1 MYIGGSMLV
10 NLKNNTIIIC
20 NSNYKIQLLKNIKRL
35 INIKFMSMD
44 EFIKSYYF
52 DYDEKTI
59 LYLIK
64 KYNIKY
70 EIALEYLNNL
80 IYVEDKKYNNKKLD
94 FLINIK
100 KELIDNNLLI
110 FNNKFKNYISD
121 KDIIIYNY
129 SLSKFEKFLLKD
141 INYKVIEKECNNYKS
156 NIYEFNT
163 IEEEIE
169 YVANKISELI
179 NNGED
184 ISNIKLTNVSSD
196 YINPLTKIFNFY
208 NLKIN
213 KFNNI
218 PIISTV
224 IGKTFYEN
232 LSSIESGIESIEK
245 YNQADIYNK
254 IVSMCNKYVWC
265 DNINDLKI
273 LLEYDLKHTYIENTK
288 YTNMI
293 EVVDYKNYD
302 FKDEYVFMLGFNQ
315 GIIPKIK
322 KDEDYIDDSIKPN
335 YLDSTIEKNK
345 QEKQQI
351 IKSIKNIKNL
361 TITYKLKNSFSTFY
375 PSNLI
380 DELECNVQKVKL
392 DYKTSYSE
400 LSDKITLTNLLD
412 ELIKFGKIDTNL
424 DLLNS
429 NYDIPYNTYSHEF
442 TGLNKNK
449 LNNYIKSL
457 KSFNL
462 SYTLMDNYNRCAFRF
477 YIDKILCLKD
487 NIDMFSV
494 TLGNIYHNILEK
506 AVKGNIEVEKE
517 VYKYINDNDIK
528 LTNSNKFFIK
538 RTIKNI
544 EYLINILKKQE
555 SFSNLKNIETEKF
568 VKVPLKDNIN
578 FVGFIDKI
586 VYNTINDMTI
596 AAIIDYKTYVK
607 KPSLKYIDSG
617 IGLQLPT
624 YMYLSKYSFKNIRF
638 AGFYLQNITLDNKSE
653 EEREKSLKLIGFTNT
668 DKEILKEFDSNY
680 MDSSVI
686 DGIKIKNDGS
696 FTSNSL
702 KHMLNDD
709 EINEIINITKER
721 INETIINVL
730 ESKFDINPK
739 YDKVNLGCEFCKY
752 KDLCFMKEYDFV
764 NIKASSKFGGE
775 EDE

>member
-1 MYIGGSMLV
+1 MLESI
-10 NLKNNTIIIC
+10 KNNTIVIC
-20 NSNYKIQLLKNIKRL
+20 NSNYKMQLLKNIKKL

-52 DYDEKTI
+52 EYDEKTI

-80 IYVEDKKYNNKKLD
+80 IYIEDNKYENEQLD
-94 FLINIK
+94 FLVNLK

-110 FNNKFKNYISD
+110 FNTKFKNYIID

-129 SLSKFEKFLLKD
+129 SLSKFEKYLLKSL
-141 INYKVIEKECNNYKS
+141 NYKVIEKDNNNYKPT
-156 NIYEFNT
+156 IYEFNSM
-163 IEEEIE
+163 EEEIE
-169 YVANKISELI
+169 FIARKISELI
-179 NNGED
+179 NNGVD
-184 ISNIKLTNVSSD
+184 INNIKLTNVSND

-208 NLKIN
+208 NLKID

-232 LSSIESGIESIEK
+232 LSSVESAIEAIEK
-245 YNQADIYNK
+245 YNTTDTYNK
-254 IVSMCNKYVWC
+254 IISMCNKYVWC
-265 DNINDLKI
+265 SDINDLKI
-273 LLEYDLKHTYIENTK
+273 LLEYDLKHIYIENTK
-288 YTNMI
+288 YTNMV
-293 EVVDYKNYD
+293 EVVDYKNYN
-302 FKDEYVFMLGFNQ
+302 FTNEYVFMLGFNQ
-315 GIIPKIK
+315 GIIPKLN
-322 KDEDYIDDSIKPN
+322 KDEDYINDNIKPS
-335 YLDSTIEKNK
+335 YLDNTIEKNK
-345 QEKQQI
+345 QEKEEV
-351 IKSIKNIKNL
+351 IKAIKNIKNL
-361 TITYKLKNSFSTFY
+361 TITYKLKNSFNTFY
-375 PSNLI
+375 SSNLI
-380 DELECNVQKVKL
+380 DELDSDVERVEL

-400 LSDKITLTNLLD
+400 ISDKITLTNMLD
-412 ELIKFGKIDTNL
+412 ELIKFGKIDNNL

-429 NYDIPYNTYSHEF
+429 NYDIPYNTYSHF
-442 TGLNKNK
+442 FAGLSKIK
-449 LNNYIKSL
+449 LQNYISKL

-462 SYTLMDNYNRCAFRF
+462 SYSSMDNYNRCAFRF

-494 TLGNIYHNILEK
+494 TLGNIYHDVLEK
-506 AVKGNIEVEKE
+506 AVKKDIDVREE
-517 VYKYINDNDIK
+517 VYKYISDNDIK
-528 LTNSNKFFIK
+528 LTNSNKFFVE

-544 EYLINILKKQE
+544 EYLIEVLKKQE

-568 VKVPLKDNIN
+568 VKIPIKDNIN

-586 VYNTINDMTI
+586 VYNTINDITI

-624 YMYLSKYSFKNIRF
+624 YMYLSENSFKNIRF
-638 AGFYLQNITLDNKSE
+638 AGFYLQNITLDNKSDDE
-653 EEREKSLKLIGFTNT
+653 KEKSLKLIGFTNT

-702 KHMLNDD
+702 KHMLNDN
-709 EINEIINITKER
+709 EINEIIDITKDK
-721 INETIINVL
+721 IKETINNIL

-764 NIKASSKFGGE
+764 NVNPGSKFGGE

>member
-1 MYIGGSMLV
+1 MLE

-20 NSNYKIQLLKNIKRL
+20 NNNYKMQILKDIKKL

-64 KYNIKY
+64 KYDIKY

-80 IYVEDKKYNNKKLD
+80 IYIEDKNYNNKKLD
-94 FLINIK
+94 FLVNLK

-110 FNNKFKNYISD
+110 FNNRFRKYISD

-129 SLSKFEKFLLKD
+129 SLSKFEKYLLKD
-141 INYKVIEKECNNYKS
+141 INYKVIEKESKNYKPT
-156 NIYEFNT
+156 IYEFGT
-163 IEEEIE
+163 VEEEIE
-169 YVANKISELI
+169 YVARKISELI
-179 NNGED
+179 SSDVD
-184 ISNIKLTNVSSD
+184 IKNIKLTNISSD

-218 PIISTV
+218 PILSTV
-224 IGKTFYEN
+224 IGKTFFEN
-232 LSSIESGIESIEK
+232 LSSVQSAIESIEN
-245 YNQADIYNK
+245 YNTTDTYNK

-265 DNINDLKI
+265 DDINDLKI
-273 LLEYDLKHTYIENTK
+273 LLEYDLKHTYIENAK

-293 EVVDYKNYD
+293 EVVDYKTHD
-302 FKDEYVFMLGFNQ
+302 FKDTYVFMLGFNQ
-315 GIIPKIK
+315 GIIPKLY
-322 KDEDYIDDSIKPN
+322 KDEDYIPDNIKPD
-335 YLDSTIEKNK
+335 YLDNTIEKNK
-345 QEKQQI
+345 KEKEDV

-361 TITYKLKNSFSTFY
+361 IITYKLKDSFNTFY

-380 DELECNVQKVKL
+380 DELDSSVERVSF
-392 DYKTSYSE
+392 DYKKSFSE
-400 LSDKITLTNLLD
+400 LSDKIALTNMLD
-412 ELIKFGKIDTNL
+412 NLIKFGSVNTNL
-424 DLLNS
+424 NLLNS
-429 NYDIPYNTYSHEF
+429 NYDISYNTYSHAF
-442 TGLNKNK
+442 TGLSKNK

-462 SYTLMDNYNRCAFRF
+462 SYSSMDNYNRCAFRF

-487 NIDMFSV
+487 SMDIFSV
-494 TLGNIYHNILEK
+494 TLGNIYHDVLEK
-506 AVKGNIEVEKE
+506 AAKSNIDVEKE
-517 VYKYINDNDIK
+517 VYKYVSDNNIV
-528 LTNSNKFFIK
+528 LTNSNRFFLQ

-544 EYLINILKKQE
+544 EYLIEILNKQN

-596 AAIIDYKTYVK
+596 ASIIDYKTYVK

-624 YMYLSKYSFKNIRF
+624 YMLLSEYSFKNIRF

-653 EEREKSLKLIGFTNT
+653 SDKEKSLKLIGFTNT

-686 DGIKIKNDGS
+686 DGIKVNNDGS
-696 FTSNSL
+696 FSANSL
-702 KHMLNDD
+702 KHMLNDE
-709 EINEIINITKER
+709 EINKVIDITKEK
-721 INETIINVL
+721 IDETINNIL

-739 YDKVNLGCEFCKY
+739 YYKANIGCEFCKY
-752 KDLCFMKEYDFV
+752 RDLCFMKEYDFV
-764 NIKASSKFGGE
+764 KIKSSEAFNE
-775 EDE
+775 EV